1 MENGFMAYLLIV
13 IALFLFFGLA
23 LLVLAYFLNLISE
36 AFLLVASFIKL
47 AKLFRPKKFLNS
59 Q

>member
-1 MENGFMAYLLIV
+1 MENGFMAYILIV
-13 IALFLFFGLA
+13 IALFLFFGLV

-47 AKLFRPKKFLNS
+47 VKLFRPKKFLNS

>member
-1 MENGFMAYLLIV
+1 MENGFIAYLLIV

-47 AKLFRPKKFLNS
+47 AKLFRPKNF
-59 Q
+59 

>member
-1 MENGFMAYLLIV
+1 MENGFIAYLLIV

-47 AKLFRPKKFLNS
+47 VKLLGSKKFLNS

>member
-1 MENGFMAYLLIV
+1 MENGFIAYLLIV

-47 AKLFRPKKFLNS
+47 VKLFRPKKFLNS